1 MPFFGTQFQEALF
14 HYSTMFDLLD
24 ATVPQDNEQHLLVEC
39 DIIRR
44 CALKNVIRLGQGG
57 AP

>member
-24 ATVPQDNEQHLLVEC
+24 ATVPQDNEQRLLVEC
-39 DIIRR
+39 DIIGR
-44 CALKNVIRLGQGG
+44 CALKNVIGLG
-57 AP
+57 